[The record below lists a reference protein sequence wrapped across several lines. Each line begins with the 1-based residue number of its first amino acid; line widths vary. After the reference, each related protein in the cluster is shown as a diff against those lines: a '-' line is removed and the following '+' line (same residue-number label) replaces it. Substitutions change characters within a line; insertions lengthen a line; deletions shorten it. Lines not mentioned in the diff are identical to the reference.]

1 MASESQQPKERD
13 NSLSALNVAIET
25 LNLAKEV
32 SGIAPA
38 KAVFGAVGIL
48 LAMIRVCSLWSAT
61 MGRLTFLQDSM
72 SNEQEYIDLGLYCA
86 DICRSLDRGM
96 GGGGPNDL
104 SQSVREAVNQ
114 LTS

>member
-38 KAVFGAVGIL
+38 KAVFGAVSIL
-48 LAMIRVCSLWSAT
+48 LAMIRVCSLRSAT
-61 MGRLTFLQDSM
+61 IGRLTFLQDSM

-96 GGGGPNDL
+96 GGKGLDDL
-104 SQSVREAVNQ
+104 NQSVREAVNQ